1 MYQSVILF
9 KCNETEIYG
18 ELLVKKY
25 VQWTVSQGSHRIVS
39 QYIHNCSV
47 IISIIIQ
54 AYIWTTEG

>member
-54 AYIWTTEG
+54 AYI